1 MRGDGKAL
9 HPGNERFGAG
19 SKSAFFGQ
27 EQLVVK
33 RLTGEGFFDLRGKA
47 VECFARECIDFP
59 LRKEDFRPARATTAG
74 DKGTLHAVRF
84 AGGKPPAAFTDKGF
98 KCVVMGLCGHGFVRI
113 FWKMVV

>member
-9 HPGNERFGAG
+9 HPGNKRFGAG

-33 RLTGEGFFDLRGKA
+33 RLTGEGFFDLCGKA
-47 VECFARECIDFP
+47 VECFARERIDFS
-59 LRKEDFRPARATTAG
+59 LCEEDFRPARTATAG
-74 DKGTLHAVRF
+74 DKGSLHAVRF

-98 KCVVMGLCGHGFVRI
+98 ECVVIGLCGHGFVRI